1 MRLNEEQQRL
11 ILTLARPLPRA
22 MRDQFFQRVSAE
34 IAVLP
39 VLGDGML
46 YRLAA
51 GVQRQMLDPPILDGA
66 DELL

>member
-1 MRLNEEQQRL
+1 MPLNEQQQKL
-11 ILTLARPLPRA
+11 ILSLARPLPRA
-22 MRDQFFQRVSAE
+22 MRDQFFARLSAE

-51 GVQRQMLDPPILDGA
+51 GVQREMLDPPLLDGA
-66 DELL
+66 DEG